1 MATGKAQKSES
12 EAMALMDD
20 APATTGHLG
29 KAEKPVARFAAPKMR
44 EQLTAVF
51 IKEAKGGYCGYV
63 EELPGAITQ
72 GETIEETKDNLIEV
86 VQLFMQCHR
95 ELSDQ
100 RIAEENYEVTKEKLG
115 EVSI

>member
-1 MATGKAQKSES
+1 MAISKAQES
-12 EAMALMDD
+12 H
-20 APATTGHLG
+20 APAALARGAAITERLG
-29 KAEKPVARFAAPKMR
+29 NTEKPAARFVAPKLR

-51 IKEAKGGYCGYV
+51 IKEGGGGYCGYV

-72 GETIEETKDNLIEV
+72 GETIEETKDNLVEV